1 MKISQNFVAFSE
13 YMNFIIQK
21 LKSKHT
27 SLKKYTNCAKL
38 TEQNYFFFSRF
49 EGTRGENPQIFRTL
63 AIGTIVLV
71 VNFYKCYKSNVNPM
85 SDVMSERARV
95 QTNQT
100 NHEINNADTTD
111 GGKGTK
117 GQ

>member
-1 MKISQNFVAFSE
+1 MIVTT
-13 YMNFIIQK
+13 I
-21 LKSKHT
+21 
-27 SLKKYTNCAKL
+27 
-38 TEQNYFFFSRF
+38 
-49 EGTRGENPQIFRTL
+49 L

-100 NHEINNADTTD
+100 NHEINNADT
-111 GGKGTK
+111 K
-117 GQ
+117 GQIMSECIL

>member
-1 MKISQNFVAFSE
+1 MIVTT
-13 YMNFIIQK
+13 I
-21 LKSKHT
+21 
-27 SLKKYTNCAKL
+27 
-38 TEQNYFFFSRF
+38 
-49 EGTRGENPQIFRTL
+49 L

-117 GQ
+117 DNIFYSVNF

>member
-1 MKISQNFVAFSE
+1 M
-13 YMNFIIQK
+13 YW
-21 LKSKHT
+21 LT
-27 SLKKYTNCAKL
+27 SVGW
-38 TEQNYFFFSRF
+38 
-49 EGTRGENPQIFRTL
+49 GTTFWMIVTTIL

>member
-1 MKISQNFVAFSE
+1 MTTIV
-13 YMNFIIQK
+13 MIVTI
-21 LKSKHT
+21 
-27 SLKKYTNCAKL
+27 
-38 TEQNYFFFSRF
+38 
-49 EGTRGENPQIFRTL
+49 TL

-71 VNFYKCYKSNVNPM
+71 VNFYKCYKSNQNPM

-117 GQ
+117 DNIFYSVNF

>member
-1 MKISQNFVAFSE
+1 
-13 YMNFIIQK
+13 MNFIIQK

-71 VNFYKCYKSNVNPM
+71 VNFYKCYKSNQNPNN
-85 SDVMSERARV
+85 VVSERTRV